1 MTFLRFPDQQTAEDA
16 LKAADLWIDSEE
28 YTGPRMASLT
38 HALDIVGTIVRGD
51 PPVPLQGYHINYAGD
66 LPDGWDQYVVQ
77 PANPYRVF
85 A

>member
-16 LKAADLWIDSEE
+16 LKAADLWIDSDD

-38 HALDIVGTIVRGD
+38 HALDIVGTIVRGE
-51 PPVPLQGYHINYAGD
+51 PPAELAGYHINYAGD
-66 LPDGWDQYVVQ
+66 LPAGWDAFVVQ